1 MKKDIYTLINEID
14 HYADSYEPIPIRE
27 SEINKWKQNLS
38 KTIAARNKRHSWK
51 RYAVAAAAFVLL
63 FSATSAPVR
72 QSVYAQSQN
81 VFYSLAELLNI
92 KKDISPYHS
101 VIGSSFTKDGV
112 TTTLNDV
119 IWDDDVLLISYTMKI
134 GKNSDFSI
142 EKDNF
147 VQLVDMYVNGKLLS
161 DGSGG
166 TSERIDDATI
176 LCTEEIYIPDAVSL
190 SGTQKM
196 ELEFSL
202 ADTDGRIASRLGR
215 LDFSVSGDELKAATS
230 TVDLDETYTLPNGET
245 VTFNRYTSNAI
256 NQKLYFST
264 TNDNCDYDII
274 LKGKDNLGNPVEF
287 YTSNLDAVAKVGKM
301 VVDTSD
307 LGYISDQASSLTLTP
322 YVISATNTNGETSD
336 HYKPMGKA
344 FTISLH

>member
-1 MKKDIYTLINEID
+1 MKITEQNFVQELKRQNESALEYVMTHYDGLVKSVAHRYLNVLSQYEEKCINDVFLAVWNHID
-14 HYADSYEPIPIRE
+14 SFQPE
-27 SEINKWKQNLS
+27 
-38 KTIAARNKRHSWK
+38 RN
-51 RYAVAAAAFVLL
+51 
-63 FSATSAPVR
+63 
-72 QSVYAQSQN
+72 Q
-81 VFYSLAELLNI
+81 
-92 KKDISPYHS
+92 KDISPYHS

-166 TSERIDDATI
+166 TSERIDDTTI

-230 TVDLDETYTLPNGET
+230 TIDLDETYTLPNGET
-245 VTFNRYTSNAI
+245 ITFNRYTSNAI

-307 LGYISDQASSLTLTP
+307 HGYISDQASSLTLTP
-322 YVISATNTNGETSD
+322 YVISSTNTNGETSD
-336 HYKPMGKA
+336 NYKPMGKA

>member
-1 MKKDIYTLINEID
+1 
-14 HYADSYEPIPIRE
+14 
-27 SEINKWKQNLS
+27 
-38 KTIAARNKRHSWK
+38 
-51 RYAVAAAAFVLL
+51 
-63 FSATSAPVR
+63 
-72 QSVYAQSQN
+72 
-81 VFYSLAELLNI
+81 
-92 KKDISPYHS
+92 
-101 VIGSSFTKDGV
+101 
-112 TTTLNDV
+112 
-119 IWDDDVLLISYTMKI
+119 MKI

-166 TSERIDDATI
+166 TSERIDDTTI

-230 TVDLDETYTLPNGET
+230 TIDLDETYTLPNGET

-322 YVISATNTNGETSD
+322 YVISSTNTNGETSD
-336 HYKPMGKA
+336 NYKPMGKA

>member
-51 RYAVAAAAFVLL
+51 RYAVAAVAFVLL

-142 EKDNF
+142 D
-147 VQLVDMYVNGKLLS
+147 
-161 DGSGG
+161 
-166 TSERIDDATI
+166 ER
-176 LCTEEIYIPDAVSL
+176 SL
-190 SGTQKM
+190 
-196 ELEFSL
+196 
-202 ADTDGRIASRLGR
+202 
-215 LDFSVSGDELKAATS
+215 
-230 TVDLDETYTLPNGET
+230 
-245 VTFNRYTSNAI
+245 
-256 NQKLYFST
+256 
-264 TNDNCDYDII
+264 
-274 LKGKDNLGNPVEF
+274 
-287 YTSNLDAVAKVGKM
+287 
-301 VVDTSD
+301 
-307 LGYISDQASSLTLTP
+307 
-322 YVISATNTNGETSD
+322 
-336 HYKPMGKA
+336 
-344 FTISLH
+344 